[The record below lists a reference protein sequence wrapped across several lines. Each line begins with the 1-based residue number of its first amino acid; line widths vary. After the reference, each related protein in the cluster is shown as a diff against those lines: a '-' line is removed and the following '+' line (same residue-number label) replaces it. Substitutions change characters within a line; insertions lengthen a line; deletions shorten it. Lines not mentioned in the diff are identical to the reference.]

1 MGSQRVGHN
10 WATFTFTQKIKISCY
25 LKVVIGHSES
35 LHPTLNDT
43 HTGNSRHSGM
53 TMAASHGDIAMC
65 TKTTGPIFDLLWTLR
80 IAPLIQSFH
89 FQMREC
95 SIPQI
100 LTINGIWDLVYGLI
114 LILGKFCTYYWTKR
128 DPVVLT
134 LILVMKVKV
143 AQLCPALCNPM
154 DYTVHGILQVR
165 ILEWVAVPFSRGSPN
180 PGIKPRSPALQVD
193 SLQAEPH
200 GKPKN
205 TGVGSLSLLQ
215 QIFPTQEL
223 NQGLLHCRRIP
234 YLLSC

>member
-1 MGSQRVGHN
+1 MGSQRVGRN

-65 TKTTGPIFDLLWTLR
+65 TKRTGPIFDLLWTLR

-154 DYTVHGILQVR
+154 DYTVHGILQNTGVGSLLQGIFPTQGSNPGLPHCRWILCKLSHKGSPR
-165 ILEWVAVPFSRGSPN
+165 ILEWVACPFSSRSSQ
-180 PGIKPRSPALQVD
+180 PRNWTRV
-193 SLQAEPH
+193 
-200 GKPKN
+200 
-205 TGVGSLSLLQ
+205 
-215 QIFPTQEL
+215 
-223 NQGLLHCRRIP
+223 
-234 YLLSC
+234 SCIAGGFLTNWATR